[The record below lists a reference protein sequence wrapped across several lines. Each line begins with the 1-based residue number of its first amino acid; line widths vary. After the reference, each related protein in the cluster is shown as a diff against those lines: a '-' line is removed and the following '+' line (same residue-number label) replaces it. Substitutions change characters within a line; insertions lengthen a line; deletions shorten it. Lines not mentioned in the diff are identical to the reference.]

1 LKRIYQ
7 PKHVGEDF
15 NNKLKVFRGEDLLE
29 TDDGLIYPRYRDM
42 NYDCCLTDAEFQE
55 FCTMYKSTFK
65 HECCADLALKIMIQ
79 DIASGFRDNS
89 GIIKFYYGT
98 GGNNKTCEYVLY
110 ENIIGHN
117 ELTFSIHDYKVL
129 ADEKNE
135 RIVSSLYVQFEEMP
149 AVTSATSEKFT
160 EFINAL
166 KNYNEC
172 GKVKTRSLFKDF
184 VTINTNIRFQCNTN
198 YPILADTLLENANDA
213 IKRRFL
219 VAERIKSDE
228 HSSNLYLFCHDV
240 NKCRALKMYIKTH
253 AKELYTYKLNTMS
266 MLQFYKDHADIYAR
280 AIESTRNDTLD
291 SLAEALKSC
300 PRLYGKRKTTEDE
313 EFVVD
318 LKEWRTQYNNITRE
332 KLLQKQFNEL
342 VKDYTDYVKVYYKY
356 TEDDSGSRVYTFN
369 DKSKTNKYVLKATAT
384 VLINALQESADEVP
398 GISLE

>member
-1 LKRIYQ
+1 
-7 PKHVGEDF
+7 
-15 NNKLKVFRGEDLLE
+15 
-29 TDDGLIYPRYRDM
+29 
-42 NYDCCLTDAEFQE
+42 
-55 FCTMYKSTFK
+55 
-65 HECCADLALKIMIQ
+65 
-79 DIASGFRDNS
+79 
-89 GIIKFYYGT
+89 
-98 GGNNKTCEYVLY
+98 
-110 ENIIGHN
+110 
-117 ELTFSIHDYKVL
+117 
-129 ADEKNE
+129 
-135 RIVSSLYVQFEEMP
+135 
-149 AVTSATSEKFT
+149 
-160 EFINAL
+160 
-166 KNYNEC
+166 
-172 GKVKTRSLFKDF
+172 
-184 VTINTNIRFQCNTN
+184 
-198 YPILADTLLENANDA
+198 
-213 IKRRFL
+213 
-219 VAERIKSDE
+219 
-228 HSSNLYLFCHDV
+228 
-240 NKCRALKMYIKTH
+240 
-253 AKELYTYKLNTMS
+253 MS